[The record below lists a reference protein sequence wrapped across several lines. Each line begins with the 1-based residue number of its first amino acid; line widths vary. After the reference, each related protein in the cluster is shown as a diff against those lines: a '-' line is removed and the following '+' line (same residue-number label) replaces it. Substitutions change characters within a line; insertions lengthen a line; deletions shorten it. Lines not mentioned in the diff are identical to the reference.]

1 MSLST
6 LQILKTEK
14 RDMILSIAKKHGIK
28 NVRLFGSVAR
38 EEDTPQSDIDFLI
51 NLEDGRNILDWLAFQ
66 HDLEDALGREIDV
79 FPERNLRPF
88 IKPLILAESQPL

>member
-28 NVRLFGSVAR
+28 NVRLFGSAAR
-38 EEDTPQSDIDFLI
+38 EEDTPQSELT
-51 NLEDGRNILDWLAFQ
+51 
-66 HDLEDALGREIDV
+66 
-79 FPERNLRPF
+79 
-88 IKPLILAESQPL
+88 S